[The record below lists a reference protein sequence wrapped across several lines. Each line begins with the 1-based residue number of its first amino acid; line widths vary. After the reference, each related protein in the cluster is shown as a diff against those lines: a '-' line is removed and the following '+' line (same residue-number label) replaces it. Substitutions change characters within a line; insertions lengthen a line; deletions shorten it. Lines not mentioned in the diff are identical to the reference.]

1 MAGKYVYPMA
11 RQFFVRAVFVSTRA
25 ISRFARRCSLS
36 PAASAVSGFPGV
48 GALTRKPCSSKSFRR
63 DPVRHQRDRKNESVA
78 LRSGKQFCQV
88 FLKIVKP
95 GCIFTKDLFLG
106 PL

>member
-25 ISRFARRCSLS
+25 ISPFTRRCSLS

-48 GALTRKPCSSKSFRR
+48 GALTLKPCSSKSFRHGR
-63 DPVRHQRDRKNESVA
+63 QSEIPLGSPLPVAARH
-78 LRSGKQFCQV
+78 
-88 FLKIVKP
+88 
-95 GCIFTKDLFLG
+95 
-106 PL
+106 